1 MEKTSDEFNNI
12 LSKLNELKN
21 ELNAVT
27 KQIKLLSKTTTK
39 NKKSNTVSGFV
50 KPVNVK
56 ENMQSFLNISKDEK
70 VSRSYVNKKI
80 NEYIKENDLQ
90 IQDSKQNFIIDEKLS
105 SIFNVDKGT
114 QMNYFKMQKF
124 LKHNYIKCI

>member
-39 NKKSNTVSGFV
+39 NKKSNTVS
-50 KPVNVK
+50 
-56 ENMQSFLNISKDEK
+56 
-70 VSRSYVNKKI
+70 
-80 NEYIKENDLQ
+80 
-90 IQDSKQNFIIDEKLS
+90 
-105 SIFNVDKGT
+105 
-114 QMNYFKMQKF
+114 
-124 LKHNYIKCI
+124 